1 MANIIPPKHAQTA
14 KNQEELQTE
23 NIESYKLV
31 QTSEELEQR
40 VTPRL
45 DYSDP
50 EKFVTYGS
58 AEQYYVSAIENIY
71 NEYPYDGSK
80 NEKNQWHLTASGLDN
95 YVFENE
101 YPRTNGHITISSA
114 GFGGEDA
121 SEEAGKYVLP
131 TNKEYITIYGGP
143 STDTTAKNL
152 ASLFPSAGGKA
163 NIIDATENRESNLT
177 LGGTAGN
184 TIEFWL
190 KKGAF
195 VATDQQE
202 VVFDMW
208 ASGSTQGTSDYGRMC
223 VYMQNKATEP
233 CLGLAYISGTV
244 GIQDTFALT
253 SQASIADGSWHHYA
267 IAVSAVSGTADLY
280 IDGEWT
286 EAISG
291 TPIGEVTGAFVA
303 NIGAYYEARP
313 ADGLSLASGTEEGWW
328 GSTSTSVSPLTSP
341 DGVPLAWELD
351 PLDSDSLMPQAAA
364 VGNVIWDIDGSGDL
378 MPDGDIDVSPFSVMV
393 PGWCKMSGSIDEFRF
408 WKTERNATQ
417 IGLNWRTQ
425 VFGGT
430 NTDEANTDLGVYY
443 KFNEGITSEGFLD
456 SSVLDYSGRIS
467 NGTWTGYLASGRS
480 TTSAMVESGASTA
493 EFKDPII
500 YEQDPL
506 VSALKTSKKSTGL
519 LYDQQNN
526 ASLYNSMPMWI
537 REEDSGSENLLK
549 LTQVMSSYLDTLQ
562 NSVSE
567 VNAMKNLSYP
577 SGSEEPHS
585 FIKRN
590 IQNLGFDT
598 ADFFLDATVLEKFM
612 DRNLN
617 GDLEYKLNDIKN
629 LIYQN
634 IYNNL
639 TFIMSSKGTEKSFRN
654 LSRCFGISDDLLR
667 LKIYSDNQE
676 YKLEDKYETVSEKK
690 NTIDFNDPTRFES
703 TICQNTSS
711 LTPSRNWISSSGDF
725 NLLHGATLEGDFVF
739 LEKPNAAS
747 PFYFDTPFTKSS
759 VFGMHGAS
767 SSDLTWL
774 GTDYADLQIYANREQ
789 TNGANAYFQ
798 LTSSALGIDLTSSIF
813 SDVYGG
819 ERWNLAA
826 KIKNNDI
833 DTAGSYVLE
842 FQGVNAAGDRIDDSF
857 VVTASLDQT
866 KAINFLEQG
875 KRVYAGAYK
884 TNFTGSTIHKSD
896 ILASGV
902 RYWAKHLS
910 DDAITN
916 HAKTLG
922 SYGIKDPN
930 RPVFNAANDMPA
942 IDTLKLSWNFET
954 TTAADA
960 SGEFDIADVS
970 SGSADKVALYGTSFG
985 YMHAGKGYGFP
996 ASATAVNKEYIPTL
1010 KRINPE
1016 NSNGSD
1022 MVKVLTQAEEIQQ
1035 ELSNPTS
1042 LAFGIE
1048 KSLYQIIS
1056 DEMLKFFSTSAD
1068 LASLYFK
1075 PSDKYNTANQELSLI
1090 RQEFFNKM
1098 ENTPD
1103 VNKFY
1108 DYFKWVDDAVVT
1120 MLRQQLPASAEV
1132 LEGPVNVIESHILE
1146 RNKYLHKTPTYATT
1160 KSRIIEGSMRTPNA
1174 EKTK

>member
-1 MANIIPPKHAQTA
+1 MTA
-14 KNQEELQTE
+14 KNRDELKTE
-23 NIESYKLV
+23 NIESYKV
-31 QTSEELEQR
+31 IETSGELEQR
-40 VTPRL
+40 VVPRL

-58 AEQYYVSAIENIY
+58 AEQYYVSAVENIY
-71 NEYPYDGSK
+71 KEYPYDGSK
-80 NEKNQWHLTASGLDN
+80 NEKNQWHITSSGLDN

-101 YPRTNGHITISSA
+101 YPRTNGHITISST
-114 GFGGEDA
+114 GFGA
-121 SEEAGKYVLP
+121 TASSEELGKYVLP
-131 TNKEYITIYGGP
+131 VDKEYITIYGGP
-143 STDTTAKNL
+143 NTDAKATSL
-152 ASLFPSAGGKA
+152 ANLFPSAGGTA
-163 NIIDATENRESNLT
+163 NIIDATEDRESNLT
-177 LGGTAGN
+177 LGGTSGN

-190 KKGAF
+190 KKAAF
-195 VATDQQE
+195 IAAGQQE
-202 VVFDMW
+202 IVFDMW
-208 ASGSTQGTSDYGRMC
+208 ASGSAQGTSDYGRMC
-223 VYMQNKATEP
+223 VYLNNKATDP

-244 GIQDTFALT
+244 GIQDTFSTTTAT
-253 SQASIADGSWHHYA
+253 TIADGLWHHYA
-267 IAVSAVSGTADLY
+267 IAISAVNGTADLY
-280 IDGEWT
+280 IDGDWKE
-286 EAISG
+286 EISG
-291 TPIGEVTGAFVA
+291 SPIGEVAGTLVA

-313 ADGLSLASGTEEGWW
+313 ADGLGLSSGLEEGWW
-328 GSTSTSVSPLTSP
+328 SATSADISPLNSFSDP
-341 DGVPLAWELD
+341 PSVWELD
-351 PLDSDSLMPQAAA
+351 PLDSDSLMPQASPL
-364 VGNVIWDIDGSGDL
+364 GNSIWDLDGSGDL
-378 MPDGDIDVSPFSVMV
+378 MPDGDVDVSPFSTLA

-408 WKTERNATQ
+408 WKAERNATQ
-417 IGLNWRTQ
+417 IGLNWQTQ
-425 VFGGT
+425 VYGGT
-430 NTDEANTDLGVYY
+430 NTDTSNTSLGVYY
-443 KFNEGITSEGFLD
+443 KFNEGITSKAFLD
-456 SSVLDYSGRIS
+456 ATVLDYSGRTS
-467 NGTWTGYLASGRS
+467 NGVWTGYLETGRS
-480 TTSAMVESGASTA
+480 TTSAMVESGASEA

-506 VSALKTSKKSTGL
+506 VTALKASKKETGL
-519 LYDQQNN
+519 IYDQQNN

-537 REEDSGSENLLK
+537 REEDSGQQNLLK

-567 VNAMKNLSYP
+567 VNTIKNLSYP

-612 DRNLN
+612 DRNLS

-654 LSRCFGISDDLLR
+654 LSRCFGISDDLLK
-667 LKIYSDNQE
+667 LKIYSNNEE
-676 YKLEDKYETVSEKK
+676 YKLEDKYENASIKK
-690 NTIDFNDPTRFES
+690 NTIDFNDPLRFEA

-739 LEKPNAAS
+739 LEKPDASS
-747 PFYFDTPFTKSS
+747 PFYYDTPFTKSS
-759 VFGMHGAS
+759 IFGMHGAD
-767 SSDLTWL
+767 SSDTTWL
-774 GTDYADLQIYANREQ
+774 ATDYADLQIYANREQ
-789 TNGANAYFQ
+789 TNGRNASFQ
-798 LTSSALGIDLTSSIF
+798 LTSTYLGIDLTSSIF
-813 SDVYGG
+813 PDVYNG
-819 ERWNLAA
+819 ERWNFAA
-826 KIKNNDI
+826 KIRNEEI
-833 DTAGSYVLE
+833 DTAGSYIIE

-857 VVTASLDQT
+857 VLSASLDAT
-866 KAINFLEQG
+866 KAKNFLEQG
-875 KRVYAGAYK
+875 KRIYAGAYK
-884 TNFTGSTIHKSD
+884 TNFTGSTIQKSD
-896 ILASGV
+896 VLASGV

-910 DDAITN
+910 DAAITN
-916 HAKTLG
+916 HAKDLG

-930 RPVFNAANDMPA
+930 RPVFNAENDMPA
-942 IDTLKLSWNFET
+942 IDTLKLHWNFET

-970 SGSADKVALYGTSFG
+970 SGSADKVALYGSSFG
-985 YMHAGKGYGFP
+985 YIHEGKGYGFP

-1010 KRINPE
+1010 RRINPE
-1016 NSNGSD
+1016 NSNGAD
-1022 MVKVLTQAEEIQQ
+1022 MVKVLTQSEEIQQ

-1042 LAFGIE
+1042 LTFGIE
-1048 KSLYQIIS
+1048 KSLYQVVS

-1075 PSDKYNTANQELSLI
+1075 PSDKYNTANQELALM
-1090 RQEFFNKM
+1090 RQSFFDKM

-1108 DYFKWVDDAVVT
+1108 DYFKWVDDAVVG

-1132 LEGPVNVIESHILE
+1132 LEGPLNVIESHILE
-1146 RNKYLHKTPTYATT
+1146 RNKYRHKTPTYATT
-1160 KSRIIEGSMRTPNA
+1160 KSRVIEGSMRTTNA